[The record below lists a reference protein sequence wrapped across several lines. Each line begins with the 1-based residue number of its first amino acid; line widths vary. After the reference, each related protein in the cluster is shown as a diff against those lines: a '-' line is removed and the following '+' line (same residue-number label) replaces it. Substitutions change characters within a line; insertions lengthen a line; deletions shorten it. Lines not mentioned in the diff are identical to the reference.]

1 MATYYW
7 VGGTGTWSGT
17 GNTQFALTSGGAAT
31 LLNPTNADAVNF
43 DANSGTAAVVT
54 VTATA
59 VSQNTTINKSDIN
72 LTLSGSPTLCVSA
85 ATLTLTAGTITLNTH
100 TLTTGFFLSAN
111 SNARTIAFGTGNI
124 TVTGNAGNIWNTSAA
139 TNLTFTG
146 TPVVNATYS
155 GAVGTRGLF
164 AGTGSGYSIANTPSF
179 NVTAGTD
186 IVNVGNANNLNFT
199 GFSGTSANN
208 TRNISGNLICSTG
221 MTWSA
226 GTSVTT
232 FNATSGIQQLTT
244 AGKTFDFPV
253 IQNNPGATLQLQDN
267 LTMGSTRT
275 FTLTAGDLHVNNR
288 TLSTGLFNSNTTN
301 TRTIDFKSGNITVT
315 GNNAVVWNTT
325 TATNLSVLGTPVV
338 NCTYAGSTGTRVLA
352 VNRTTLNGIESKAI
366 NFYINA
372 GTDSIITG
380 AANDS
385 FKTLSFTG
393 FSGSFTFNATTV
405 YQDLILS
412 SGMTLNSSA
421 TGVNFSGNTTQL
433 VTTAGKTLDFPITF
447 GSASSTPTVIFQ
459 DALTQGSTRAF
470 TITNGTVQLK
480 ASATSTTGAFAT
492 SGTNQK
498 YLQSTTPGT
507 QATLTQ
513 ASGTVNASYLT
524 IQDINAT
531 GGATWLAYT
540 DQSNTDAGNVDG
552 WNFGISPVVGGA
564 EYTYTLRSFTQPRRF

>member
-1 MATYYW
+1 
-7 VGGTGTWSGT
+7 
-17 GNTQFALTSGGAAT
+17 
-31 LLNPTNADAVNF
+31 
-43 DANSGTAAVVT
+43 
-54 VTATA
+54 
-59 VSQNTTINKSDIN
+59 
-72 LTLSGSPTLCVSA
+72 
-85 ATLTLTAGTITLNTH
+85 
-100 TLTTGFFLSAN
+100 
-111 SNARTIAFGTGNI
+111 
-124 TVTGNAGNIWNTSAA
+124 
-139 TNLTFTG
+139 
-146 TPVVNATYS
+146 
-155 GAVGTRGLF
+155 
-164 AGTGSGYSIANTPSF
+164 
-179 NVTAGTD
+179 
-186 IVNVGNANNLNFT
+186 
-199 GFSGTSANN
+199 
-208 TRNISGNLICSTG
+208 
-221 MTWSA
+221 
-226 GTSVTT
+226 
-232 FNATSGIQQLTT
+232 
-244 AGKTFDFPV
+244 
-253 IQNNPGATLQLQDN
+253 
-267 LTMGSTRT
+267 MGSTRT
-275 FTLTAGDLHVNNR
+275 FTLTAGDLHINNR

-480 ASATSTTGAFAT
+480 ASATSTTGVF
-492 SGTNQK
+492 GTTGTTQK

-513 ASGTVNASYLT
+513 ASGTVDATYLS
-524 IQDINAT
+524 IKDIVAT
-531 GGATWLAYT
+531 GGATWNALW
-540 DQSNTDAGNVDG
+540 SNNNVDEGNNSG
-552 WNFGISPVVGGA
+552 WVFGDPPIISAV
-564 EYTYTLRSFTQPRRF
+564 EYTYALKSFTQPRRF

>member
-1 MATYYW
+1 MATRYW
-7 VGGTGTWSGT
+7 VGGTGTWDASSTTNWSATTGGAGGASAPVALDSVIFDSASGT
-17 GNTQFALTSGGAAT
+17 GTCTTAAGAVCTNATLSSAT
-31 LLNPTNADAVNF
+31 LLLTLGADITVSTRFTLTNGTLSF
-43 DANSGTAAVVT
+43 TGNSG
-54 VTATA
+54 
-59 VSQNTTINKSDIN
+59 NW
-72 LTLSGSPTLCVSA
+72 
-85 ATLTLTAGTITLNTH
+85 
-100 TLTTGFFLSAN
+100 TLTTGVFDSLI
-111 SNARTIAFGTGNI
+111 SNVRLMAFGTGKINL
-124 TVTGNAGNIWNTSAA
+124 TGLNTTIFNF
-139 TNLTFTG
+139 TNTNCTFTG
-146 TPVVNATYS
+146 TPVVNCTYS
-155 GAVGTRGLF
+155 GSTGTRLVQGGL
-164 AGTGSGYSIANTPSF
+164 GYISF

-186 IVNVGNANNLNFT
+186 IFSLGGSNGYYNVDFT
-199 GFSGTSANN
+199 GFSGTLAN
-208 TRNISGNLICSTG
+208 SGTFIGGDLKISTG
-221 MTWSA
+221 MTLAA
-226 GTSVTT
+226 GANSITFQNFVGATGRTQQVTT
-232 FNATSGIQQLTT
+232 N
-244 AGKTFDFPV
+244 GKTFDFPV
-253 IQNNPGATLQLQDN
+253 TVTNVGNTVQLQDN

-275 FTLTAGDLHVNNR
+275 FTLTSGDLHINNR
-288 TLSTGLFNSNTTN
+288 TLSTGLFNSNNTN

-315 GNNAVVWNTT
+315 GNSAVVWNTT

-372 GTDSIITG
+372 GTDSIVTG

-459 DALTQGSTRAF
+459 DALTQGSTKAF
-470 TITNGTVQLK
+470 TITKGTVQLK
-480 ASATSTTGAFAT
+480 ASATSTTGVFAT
-492 SGTNQK
+492 TGTTQK

-513 ASGTVNASYLT
+513 ASGTVDATYLS
-524 IQDINAT
+524 IKDIVAT
-531 GGATWLAYT
+531 GGATWNALW
-540 DQSNTDAGNVDG
+540 SNNNVDEGNNSG
-552 WNFGISPVVGGA
+552 WVFGDPPIISAV
-564 EYTYTLRSFTQPRRF
+564 EYTYALKSFTQPRRF